1 MPTRL
6 KFVTLHAQDTVH
18 VSVTFRIHLSLK
30 LEPLNKED
38 PYAVAVLKQSDV
50 VGHIPREISRHVCWF
65 IKLGG
70 NTQVTL
76 HSTKLYQSPIALKGI
91 ELLLHVTFGIDPSMH
106 EVLKRLKEHIDTNY
120 KTPDELELKDATK
133 KTNRINQ
140 QQNKDPQQ
148 GTEDPQSDPPEII
161 FEDCRDEG
169 LDDEGL
175 DSPETVIE
183 IPE

>member
-1 MPTRL
+1 M
-6 KFVTLHAQDTVH
+6 
-18 VSVTFRIHLSLK
+18 
-30 LEPLNKED
+30 
-38 PYAVAVLKQSDV
+38 
-50 VGHIPREISRHVCWF
+50 GHIPREISRHVCWF

-91 ELLLHVTFGIDPSMH
+91 ELLLHVTFGIDPSKH

-133 KTNRINQ
+133 KTKRINQ

-148 GTEDPQSDPPEII
+148 GTEDPQQDPPEII
-161 FEDCRDEG
+161 FEDCGDEG

-175 DSPETVIE
+175 DSPEVIE